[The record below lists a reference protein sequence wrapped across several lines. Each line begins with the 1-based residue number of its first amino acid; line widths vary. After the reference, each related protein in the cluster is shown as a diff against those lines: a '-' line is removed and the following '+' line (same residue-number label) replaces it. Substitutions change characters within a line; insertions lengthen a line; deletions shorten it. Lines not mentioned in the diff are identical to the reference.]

1 MGHIRKDNFDDGRFG
16 NGSFFG
22 HKLQFVE
29 QFIQCISLNID
40 KQKGRLSVPL
50 RGGGPCAAWWWGATS
65 HASSIP
71 PPPAAVPRPSKGGQ
85 MFVFLS

>member
-1 MGHIRKDNFDDGRFG
+1 MMMRRIFYHLHTLRD
-16 NGSFFG
+16 GSFLFTNYSLAG
-22 HKLQFVE
+22 SFV
-29 QFIQCISLNID
+29 FLNID

-50 RGGGPCAAWWWGATS
+50 RGGEPCAAWWWGATS

-85 MFVFLS
+85 MFVFPS